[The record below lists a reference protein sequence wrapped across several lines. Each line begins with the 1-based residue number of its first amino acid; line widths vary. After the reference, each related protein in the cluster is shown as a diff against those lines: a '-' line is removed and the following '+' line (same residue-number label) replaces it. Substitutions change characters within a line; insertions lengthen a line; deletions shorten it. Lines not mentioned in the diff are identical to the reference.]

1 MEIVKGTVFTNPK
14 DIDDKWKVIWTF
26 QTEFRLEKSNFARE
40 ELRDKRF
47 YQYPD
52 KIPAWL
58 RNQIQLKAQVEGKIY
73 K

>member
-1 MEIVKGTVFTNPK
+1 MQIVKGTVFTNPK
-14 DIDDKWKVIWTF
+14 DIDDKWKVMWTF
-26 QTEFRLEKSNFARE
+26 MTELRLERYNFVRE
-40 ELRDKRF
+40 ELRDKGL

-58 RNQIQLKAQVEGKIY
+58 RDQIQLKAQVEGKIY